1 MGADPV
7 PAWLL
12 RPYRIHQIAGKPGDD
27 HNETP
32 NPKGTPMTTMNP
44 ISFLFDWLLG
54 LTRPG
59 ANPDEV
65 RNFVANPTQAASQ
78 AMGTAVT
85 QAQLTQAASAVVA
98 PGAVYGSN
106 PVQALQHTV
115 ADNHG
120 LTFAPQ
126 RVFAPETNTDLA
138 SHNDIGSPRAG
149 EDVQQG
155 VGNVD
160 LDFDFSRDINASDGA
175 VVNQGTIDGDVDTTN
190 VEGDGNIVG
199 DDNDGANT
207 GDVDAGQGSN
217 VQAGGKD
224 NDLDDTGDDVNTTA
238 GGDVATNTGSGQ
250 NTQVGDIDTSGGG
263 AAGGDGGSGG
273 GGLIGIGND
282 GGDGGSAA
290 GGAGGPVIIAPTQ
303 NTNSNNDVEGDQTNV
318 GNVGGDVDASH
329 DDNSVDNSVDNSNQD
344 NSTHD
349 SHDTTVE
356 TNVDVDAGLF

>member
-1 MGADPV
+1 
-7 PAWLL
+7 
-12 RPYRIHQIAGKPGDD
+12 
-27 HNETP
+27 
-32 NPKGTPMTTMNP
+32 MTNP

-59 ANPDEV
+59 ADPNDV
-65 RNFVANPTQAASQ
+65 RAFVANPTQAASQ

-160 LDFDFSRDINASDGA
+160 LDFDFSRDINASDGS
-175 VVNQGTIDGDVDTTN
+175 VVNTGNAGDIDTTN
-190 VEGDGNIVG
+190 VKGDGNIVG

-207 GDVDAGQGSN
+207 GDVHAGQGSN

-250 NTQVGDIDTSGGG
+250 NTQVGDIDTSGGN
-263 AAGGDGGSGG
+263 AAGGAGGHGG
-273 GGLIGIGND
+273 GGIIGVGND
-282 GGDGGSAA
+282 GGDGGAAA
-290 GGAGGPVIIAPTQ
+290 GGAGGGVVIAPTQ
-303 NTNSNNDVEGDQTNV
+303 NTNSNNQSAGDDINNVDASGASAPVSV
-318 GNVGGDVDASH
+318 GNEDNDNWAGGDVTQVDHVSGNVDASH
-329 DDNSVDNSVDNSNQD
+329 DDNS
-344 NSTHD
+344 THQQTD
-349 SHDTTVE
+349 IHQG
-356 TNVDVDAGLF
+356 VDVDLF